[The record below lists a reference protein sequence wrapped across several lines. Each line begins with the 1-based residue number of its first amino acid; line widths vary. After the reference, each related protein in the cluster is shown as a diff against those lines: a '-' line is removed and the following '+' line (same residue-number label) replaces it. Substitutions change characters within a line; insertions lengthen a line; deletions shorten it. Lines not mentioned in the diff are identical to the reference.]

1 MCEMC
6 SQFFCVFSPF
16 DTPCIGGDRGT
27 DHGKTIFVGCHS
39 FSARSAM
46 RLAVIGA
53 KRQLQSKA
61 PLPPA
66 LPTPHGRCHRVC
78 RMRMAKHKMQESGT
92 TVVAMLHG
100 LPGSN
105 VERDEAEPVATLE
118 VSDSGTYWASW
129 ADAFHMVGK
138 RNPEVAD
145 MVVRT
150 LSQRKQQHAGC
161 LAKLHQATARLDR
174 EGLWWRPTWQAL
186 RDGARGTCTQY
197 HLSHAHVSQ
206 CSSVCT
212 LAHSLVMICLRAHV
226 CLACSTCRR
235 CISAIALAQ
244 DQDLCVVERRL
255 LGKRTHPHSH
265 QCFTCLR

>member
-1 MCEMC
+1 
-6 SQFFCVFSPF
+6 
-16 DTPCIGGDRGT
+16 
-27 DHGKTIFVGCHS
+27 
-39 FSARSAM
+39 
-46 RLAVIGA
+46 
-53 KRQLQSKA
+53 
-61 PLPPA
+61 
-66 LPTPHGRCHRVC
+66 
-78 RMRMAKHKMQESGT
+78 
-92 TVVAMLHG
+92 
-100 LPGSN
+100 
-105 VERDEAEPVATLE
+105 
-118 VSDSGTYWASW
+118 
-129 ADAFHMVGK
+129 MVGK

-186 RDGARGTCTQY
+186 RDGARPVLCVFCLLTLLSGKCTKY
-197 HLSHAHVSQ
+197 NLSHAHVSQ
-206 CSSVCT
+206 YSSACT
-212 LAHSLVMICLRAHV
+212 LAHSLVLICWRAHV

-235 CISAIALAQ
+235 CINAIALAQ